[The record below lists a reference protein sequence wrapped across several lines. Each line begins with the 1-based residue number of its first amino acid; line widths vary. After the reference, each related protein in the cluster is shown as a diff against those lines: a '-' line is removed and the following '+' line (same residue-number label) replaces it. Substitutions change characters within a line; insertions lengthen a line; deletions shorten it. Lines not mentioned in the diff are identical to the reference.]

1 MIGIIGA
8 MEEEIA
14 KLKSIMEKV
23 EIEKIAGM
31 EFYCGEIVGKPV
43 IVVRSGIGKVNA
55 AACTQ
60 ILADK
65 FNVDTVIN
73 TGIAGSLRNEINIGD
88 IVLSTDAVN
97 HDMNVEGF
105 GYPRGQVPGM
115 DVFAF
120 PTDEN
125 LRKQAKSICEKY
137 IDVGV
142 HEGRILS
149 GDVFVSDRRIKE
161 DLQRTFDGF
170 CAEMEGAAI
179 AQVAYLNNI
188 KCLIIRAISDKADDS
203 ASVDYPEFEKQA
215 IKNCVKLT
223 LKLIENI

>member
-1 MIGIIGA
+1 
-8 MEEEIA
+8 
-14 KLKSIMEKV
+14 
-23 EIEKIAGM
+23 
-31 EFYCGEIVGKPV
+31 
-43 IVVRSGIGKVNA
+43 
-55 AACTQ
+55 
-60 ILADK
+60 
-65 FNVDTVIN
+65 
-73 TGIAGSLRNEINIGD
+73 
-88 IVLSTDAVN
+88 
-97 HDMNVEGF
+97 MNVEGF

-149 GDVFVSDRRIKE
+149 GDVFVSDRRIKG
-161 DLQRTFDGF
+161 DLQRTFGGF
-170 CAEMEGAAI
+170 CTEMEGAAI
-179 AQVAYLNNI
+179 AQVSYLNNI
-188 KCLIIRAISDKADDS
+188 KCLIIRSISDKADDS